1 MPTQAQSSAERG
13 LRKEAEEM
21 LRKGTTATAFSA
33 RFFGPGGGLQQLAA
47 EPEDRREVV
56 GSELYRWLQTSLAEL
71 RRKEATEFDRQ
82 VASVS
87 GRLTVVVPKSL
98 HAALKN
104 EARAEGVSLSEL
116 VRLKLSLPY
125 RQTAGWL
132 LVGEAQSRAG
142 QR

>member
-1 MPTQAQSSAERG
+1 MASQSESSAERD
-13 LRKEAEEM
+13 LRNEAEEM
-21 LRKGTTATAFSA
+21 LRRGTTATAFSA
-33 RFFGPGGGLQQLAA
+33 RFFGPGGGLQAIA
-47 EPEDRREVV
+47 PEPEDRRAVV

-71 RRKEATEFDRQ
+71 RRKEAAEFDRL

-87 GRLTVVVPKSL
+87 GRLTVVVPRSL

-132 LVGEAQSRAG
+132 LVGEAQSRGG